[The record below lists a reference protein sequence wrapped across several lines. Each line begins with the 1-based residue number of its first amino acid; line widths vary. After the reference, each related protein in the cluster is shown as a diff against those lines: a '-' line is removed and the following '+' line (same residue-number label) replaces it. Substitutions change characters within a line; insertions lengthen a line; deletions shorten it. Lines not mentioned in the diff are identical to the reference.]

1 MVCDEIRRQP
11 QDWSK
16 PIGENGPTIP
26 RGFYKIVLDYDG
38 SYKKGI
44 AFMFK
49 NKDIDQPLE
58 KFVTTIDLVEEY
70 TGIDFFPE
78 LTKEEEQAL
87 EELLENYNYSRH
99 GLTAKV
105 IEQFMVN
112 IL

>member
-1 MVCDEIRRQP
+1 MRSWATTEGRVYVITGPLLRNNIEEVER
-11 QDWSK
+11 
-16 PIGENGPTIP
+16 IGENGPTIP

-78 LTKEEEQAL
+78 LAKEEEQAL
-87 EELLENYNYSRH
+87 EAVSSAHLWDFE
-99 GLTAKV
+99 
-105 IEQFMVN
+105 
-112 IL
+112 